1 VEVEKQTMDAIT
13 YSLRADQPRSDQ
25 FYRDIAAFTDEVL
38 AKADHDLGAIT
49 GAFAA
54 SAHDDG
60 RTAGEYSFELLTLG
74 VLWREYAHRALKLAR
89 PSQRVLSALA
99 TLREHSGPAKPAV
112 DALRGALATAFLAR
126 NGHAAPVPE
135 PPAVAHLGRL
145 VDWLAA
151 TGDFEQEV
159 ARLRVWLAFFDAQPP
174 EQTESQIAAIL
185 TLADWFAARSLDA
198 LGQYTPHVERFLRE
212 THPSYRWREDVIFC
226 GRARVEYHLNM
237 VGTEIMNRAFRAAFL
252 ATPQKVV
259 LVPPCMRAKT
269 ADECQ
274 ARETPFGQQ
283 CAGCEPRCHVHQ
295 VTQLGKKRGFAVY
308 IMPRELTSFS
318 PGEGA
323 QAAMTGLGI
332 VGVSCPLTNA
342 QGGWKAKKLHIP
354 AQGLLLDYCGC
365 VWHWHLDGGI
375 PTAINLRQLMR
386 LLEPE
391 SVPETSLPHPEI
403 PSPCDG

>member
-1 VEVEKQTMDAIT
+1 MDAIT

-25 FYRDIAAFTDEVL
+25 YYRDITAFTDEVL
-38 AKADHDLGAIT
+38 ARADHDLGAIL
-49 GAFAA
+49 AALAA
-54 SAHDDG
+54 SEGDG
-60 RTAGEYSFELLTLG
+60 TRTAPEYAFELLTLG
-74 VLWREYAHRALKLAR
+74 VLWRVYGQRSLKLAR
-89 PSQRVLSALA
+89 PSQRVLSTLA
-99 TLREHSGPAKPAV
+99 VLRERSSLAKPAV
-112 DALRGALATAFLAR
+112 DVLRGALATVFLAR
-126 NGHAAPVPE
+126 NGHTVPAPE
-135 PPAVAHLGRL
+135 PPTLAHLDRL
-145 VDWLAA
+145 IDWLAA

-159 ARLRVWLAFFDAQPP
+159 TRLRVWLAFFDAQPP
-174 EQTESQIAAIL
+174 DQIGARIGAL
-185 TLADWFAARSLDA
+185 VTLADWFAAHSLDA
-198 LGQYTPHVERFLRE
+198 LGKYTVNVERFLRE

-226 GRARVEYHLNM
+226 GRPRVEYHLNM

-252 ATPQKVV
+252 AAPQKVV

-274 ARETPFGQQ
+274 ARETPFGEQ
-283 CAGCEPRCHVHQ
+283 CAACEPRCHVHQ
-295 VTQLGKKRGFAVY
+295 VTQLGKKHGFAVY
-308 IMPRELTSFS
+308 IMPGELTSFS

-323 QAAMTGLGI
+323 QAAMTQLGI

-365 VWHWHLDGGI
+365 VYHWHLDGGI

-391 SVPETSLPHPEI
+391 SAPEATPE
-403 PSPCDG
+403 

>member
-1 VEVEKQTMDAIT
+1 MEAIT

-25 FYRDIAAFTDEVL
+25 YYRDIAAFTDEVL
-38 AKADHDLGAIT
+38 IRADHDLGAIIA
-49 GAFAA
+49 AFAA

-60 RTAGEYSFELLTLG
+60 RTAAEYAFELLTLG
-74 VLWREYAHRALKLAR
+74 TLWREYAARALRLAR

-99 TLREHSGPAKPAV
+99 ALRERVGPAKPAV
-112 DALRGALATAFLAR
+112 DALRGALATLFLAR
-126 NGHAAPVPE
+126 NGHVVTAPE
-135 PPAVAHLGRL
+135 PPTLAHLDRL

-159 ARLRVWLAFFDAQPP
+159 ARLRVWLAFFAAQPAP
-174 EQTESQIAAIL
+174 IAAIL
-185 TLADWFAARSLDA
+185 AFADWFAVRSLDA
-198 LGQYTPHVERFLRE
+198 LGQYTVNVERFLRD

-252 ATPQKVV
+252 AAPQKVV

-274 ARETPFGQQ
+274 ARETPFGEQ
-283 CAGCEPRCHVHQ
+283 CAHCEPRCHVHQ
-295 VTQLGKKRGFAVY
+295 VTQLGKKHGFAVY
-308 IMPRELTSFS
+308 IMPGELTSFS
-318 PGEGA
+318 PGERA
-323 QAAMTGLGI
+323 QAAMTALGV

-342 QGGWKAKKLHIP
+342 QGGWKTRKLHIP

-391 SVPETSLPHPEI
+391 PTPAVIPER
-403 PSPCDG
+403 

>member
-1 VEVEKQTMDAIT
+1 MDAIT
-13 YSLRADQPRSDQ
+13 YSLRADQTRSDQ
-25 FYRDIAAFTDEVL
+25 YYRDVAAFTDEVF
-38 AKADHDLGAIT
+38 ARADHDLGAIL
-49 GAFAA
+49 AALAA
-54 SAHDDG
+54 SEGEAA
-60 RTAGEYSFELLTLG
+60 RTAPEYAFELLTLG
-74 VLWREYAHRALKLAR
+74 VLWRVYGQRSLKLAR

-99 TLREHSGPAKPAV
+99 VLRDHSGPVRPAV
-112 DALRGALATAFLAR
+112 DALRGALATVFLAR
-126 NGHAAPVPE
+126 NGHATPAPE
-135 PPAVAHLGRL
+135 PSTFAHLDRL
-145 VDWLAA
+145 IDWLAA

-159 ARLRVWLAFFDAQPP
+159 TRLRAVLSVQP
-174 EQTESQIAAIL
+174 TEDQIAAIL
-185 TLADWFAARSLDA
+185 ALADWFTVRSLDA
-198 LGQYTPHVERFLRE
+198 LGRYTANVERFLRE

-252 ATPQKVV
+252 AAPQKVV

-269 ADECQ
+269 ADACQ

-283 CAGCEPRCHVHQ
+283 CAACEPQCHVHQ
-295 VTQLGKKRGFAVY
+295 VTQLGKKHGFAVY
-308 IMPRELTSFS
+308 IMARELTSFS

-323 QAAMTGLGI
+323 QAAMTEFGV

-365 VWHWHLDGGI
+365 VYHWHLDGGI
-375 PTAINLRQLMR
+375 PTAINLHQLTR

-391 SVPETSLPHPEI
+391 SAPETTSSPHP
-403 PSPCDG
+403 